1 LTQLKNTIDLIVTGL
16 NPKLQIFGIVMTMYD
31 GRTNLAMQ
39 VVEEVKHYF
48 PQQIFNTVVPR
59 SVRLSEAPSYGQS
72 IFEYDPA
79 SRGAQ
84 AYRALSKEV
93 EQRALA
99 IA

>member
-1 LTQLKNTIDLIVTGL
+1 MIVL
-16 NPKLQIFGIVMTMYD
+16 RVRAFARAS
-31 GRTNLAMQ
+31 RTNLAMQ